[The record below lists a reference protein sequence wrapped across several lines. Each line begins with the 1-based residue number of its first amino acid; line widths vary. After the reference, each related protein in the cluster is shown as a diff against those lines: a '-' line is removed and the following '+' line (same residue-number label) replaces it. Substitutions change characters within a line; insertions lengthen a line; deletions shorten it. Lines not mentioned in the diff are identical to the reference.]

1 MNLVDALS
9 LTERIGFPALFLIL
23 LCFALYKIGRWIGK
37 KLDPFFDQLTELL
50 ADHKTLIS
58 EIKIHIKKNDEIMS
72 KQVEIT
78 QEQLSDLT
86 VKLTTLTE
94 LAIERNNYIR
104 DTQSIYK
111 YMNTEIN
118 HNIPTNIFDL

>member
-1 MNLVDALS
+1 
-9 LTERIGFPALFLIL
+9 
-23 LCFALYKIGRWIGK
+23 
-37 KLDPFFDQLTELL
+37 
-50 ADHKTLIS
+50 
-58 EIKIHIKKNDEIMS
+58 MS

-118 HNIPTNIFDL
+118 PNIPTNIFDL